1 MRSRVY
7 AKYAVISL
15 VLFVAP
21 VLASVLFAQSP
32 SGTLRCQVN
41 DPSGAAMTQATVLV
55 TSATGQTQAV
65 QGNRDGIYE
74 FKGLAPGK
82 YNVKAIAKGFALYE
96 QRDVEIA
103 AGQVQKLTI
112 SLGIEQELQKIT
124 VSGEAPTVSV
134 NPENNASS
142 LVIWG
147 RRSNRS
153 PITLMNCS
161 PNFKRWLD
169 PQRDRVA
176 ARFTLT
182 ASPAGSFRPSPPS
195 LKSE

>member
-112 SLGIEQELQKIT
+112 SLCIQQELQKIT

-142 LVIWG
+142 LVISGKEIESLSDDPDELQSELQALAGPSAGPSGGQIYIDGFTG
-147 RRSNRS
+147 R
-153 PITLMNCS
+153 
-161 PNFKRWLD
+161 
-169 PQRDRVA
+169 
-176 ARFTLT
+176 
-182 ASPAGSFRPSPPS
+182 
-195 LKSE
+195 